1 MQDTQSQLLI
11 RNTEL
16 EELSSISK
24 GDFSLCHPIHISNK
38 ICWDTKVTLASKT
51 ELDKEAAVHSF

>member
-1 MQDTQSQLLI
+1 MEDTQSQLLI

-16 EELSSISK
+16 EELRWIFK

-38 ICWDTKVTLASKT
+38 LWYTKVTLTSKT
-51 ELDKEAAVHSF
+51 ELDKDASVHSF